1 MANKTISIG
10 FKIDDNGQG
19 LKTLSMDAT
28 ALRKAMQGC
37 VKEADTFR
45 GGLTRIGLEGLGFD
59 AIRSGFESISS
70 ICQSLVDTYRV
81 QEESETKL
89 TTVMRERMGAN
100 EAMVQ
105 SIKDLCSAQQ
115 QIGVIGDEI
124 QLSGAQQMATFLS
137 TDSALKTLIPSM
149 NNLIAQ
155 QKGLNA
161 TQSDAVSVANLMGKA
176 MQGQVTALRRVGIT
190 FSDAQAE
197 ALKYGTE
204 EERAALLAEII
215 TQNVGDMNTELAKTS
230 SGRMKQLSNAIGDA
244 KEQLGKF
251 ASSIM
256 PTLTLLNQLVLAGTS
271 IGKIITGIRGAMQS
285 LKNMCASAKQATIE
299 IRGVGGAYTFSGKCA
314 TAFGIASRAAF
325 AMVKAAL
332 ISTGI
337 GAAIWAIGEALGWI
351 VGKLNNVSSASKDAA
366 SSMSAI
372 ETAAKS
378 EEEALRQQQA
388 TFSLYIAKAKDFKG
402 TKEEERKL
410 CEELNSTYGDTLGY
424 YSSIS
429 QWYQVLSQNS
439 EKYARRL
446 ILEAKA
452 RRLANEAETYESQV
466 PNLEAQL
473 NKWEEED
480 KKLIDKGYV
489 LPNYESTSTK
499 LSRTMVEGARKMAQ
513 DARDKLE
520 ETVQEM
526 NELSF
531 VKGKGGF
538 QKRVG
543 VTVNEEKILPK
554 GSIAAMEKQV
564 SSLETKIKLT
574 LDPDEIV
581 KLEKEKANLK
591 ERIGEMKMTVRLIL
605 KKDDIEKIELDPIKV
620 KIEADSLPK
629 DLMEMPEGFEKSSLK
644 VRNLQKDV
652 QGISSAASS
661 AGQAFQSLGQSFEMP
676 ALNIMGMIAQAI
688 AQMVSGYAS
697 ASAQSASL
705 GPWAW
710 AAFSLSGLAQLTGM
724 IAQVKSIAKF
734 ANGGIVSGPMMAMV
748 GEYAGASNNPE
759 VIAPLN
765 KLRSLIGT
773 PQGAQT
779 VVVGGDIRLRGQDI
793 MIALKNQKSI
803 SGASGKRGI

>member
-45 GGLTRIGLEGLGFD
+45 GGLTKIGLEGLGFD

-81 QEESETKL
+81 QEEAETKL

-161 TQSDAVSVANLMGKA
+161 TQGDAVNVANLMGKA

-204 EERAALLAEII
+204 QEKAALLAEII
-215 TQNVGDMNTELAKTS
+215 TQNVGDMNSALAKTS

-244 KEQLGKF
+244 KEQLGNF
-251 ASSIM
+251 ASSVM
-256 PTLTLLNQLVLAGTS
+256 PTLTLINQLVLAGTS
-271 IGKIITGIRGAMQS
+271 IGKITTGIRGAMQS

-337 GAAIWAIGEALGWI
+337 GAAIWAIGEALGWV
-351 VGKLNNVSSASKDAA
+351 VGKLNGVSSASKDAA
-366 SSMSAI
+366 SSMSEI
-372 ETAAKS
+372 EMAAKS

-402 TKEEERKL
+402 SKEEEKKL

-424 YSSIS
+424 YSSVNE
-429 QWYQVLSQNS
+429 WYKVLSQNS

-466 PNLEAQL
+466 PNMEAQL
-473 NKWEEED
+473 KKWEEED

-499 LSRTMVEGARKMAQ
+499 LSRTMAEGARKMAQ
-513 DARDKLE
+513 EAREELE
-520 ETVQEM
+520 KTVQEM
-526 NELSF
+526 NELTF
-531 VKGKGGF
+531 VKGKGSSSKTGLTR
-538 QKRVG
+538 K
-543 VTVNEEKILPK
+543 EKTKLPE
-554 GSIAAMEKQV
+554 GSIAAMERQV
-564 SSLETKIKLT
+564 SDLETKIKLT
-574 LDPDEIV
+574 LDPDEIA
-581 KLEKEKANLK
+581 KLEKEKAHLIG
-591 ERIGEMKMTVRLIL
+591 RIGEMRMTVRLIL
-605 KKDDIEKIELDPIKV
+605 IKDEIEKMEPDPIKI
-620 KIEADSLPK
+620 KIDADSLPK
-629 DLMEMPEGFEKSSLK
+629 EIKEMPEGFEKSSLK
-644 VRNLQKDV
+644 VRNLNKDL
-652 QGISSAASS
+652 QGISSAALS

-688 AQMVSGYAS
+688 AQMISGYAS
-697 ASAQSASL
+697 ATAQSASL

-710 AAFSLSGLAQLTGM
+710 AAFSLSGLAQLTAM
-724 IAQVKSIAKF
+724 IAQVKSVAKF
-734 ANGGIVSGPMMAMV
+734 ANGGIVSGPTMAMV

-793 MIALKNQKSI
+793 MIALKNQKAI